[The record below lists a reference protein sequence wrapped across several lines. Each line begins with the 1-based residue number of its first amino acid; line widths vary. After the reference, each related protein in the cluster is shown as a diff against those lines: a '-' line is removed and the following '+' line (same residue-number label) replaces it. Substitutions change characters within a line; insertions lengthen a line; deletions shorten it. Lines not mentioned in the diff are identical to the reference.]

1 MPDQAQSELPK
12 PLTIGMVLFPT
23 FTLLDLAGPH
33 AALGMHGQTH
43 LLWKTL
49 EPVWTDTGIS
59 INPTTTFA
67 DAPAELDVLF
77 VPGGPGTA
85 EAMLDQEIVD
95 FLARTAPSARFVT
108 SVCTGSLL
116 LGKAG
121 LLDGYR
127 AATHWA
133 FYDALEA
140 LGVETSADRVVVDR
154 NRYTGGGVTA
164 GIDFGLTLLAAL
176 RGEDTAKFTQLAMEY
191 DPKPPFS
198 AGHPRTADAQ
208 IVAAARG
215 ATGDM
220 LQQFVDAARA
230 PRHPAPRPTSES
242 AAA

>member
-1 MPDQAQSELPK
+1 MPDQAQFELPK
-12 PLTIGMVLFPT
+12 PLTIGMMLFPT

-33 AALGMHGQTH
+33 AALEMHGQTH
-43 LLWKTL
+43 LLWKTM

-67 DAPAELDVLF
+67 DAPAEFDVLF

-85 EAMLDQEIVD
+85 EAMLDWEIID

-127 AATHWA
+127 AATYWA

-140 LGVETSADRVVVDR
+140 LGSNRNAPLASQVRALPAD
-154 NRYTGGGVTA
+154 
-164 GIDFGLTLLAAL
+164 
-176 RGEDTAKFTQLAMEY
+176 
-191 DPKPPFS
+191 
-198 AGHPRTADAQ
+198 
-208 IVAAARG
+208 
-215 ATGDM
+215 
-220 LQQFVDAARA
+220 
-230 PRHPAPRPTSES
+230 
-242 AAA
+242 